1 MGLSTTSPC
10 PSAKSL
16 SRYSLIDTDM
26 VDQDNAGLQKP
37 MLSDLIHSLFKTWR
51 VPGVSVAVIDGE
63 QSLTEVSMQSNDK
76 S

>member
-1 MGLSTTSPC
+1 
-10 PSAKSL
+10 
-16 SRYSLIDTDM
+16 M